1 MAEKNYTIPINEEFD
16 KYDGC
21 PLCRLHKRF
30 EQHSLEYVMGAA
42 MMEPDVRIQTN
53 LTGFCRDH
61 FEKMLAMGNRLSL
74 TLMLESYL
82 NELDTKFKVAA
93 TNTKKNYTQAV
104 KVVERA
110 NDGCFVCE
118 RAAQT
123 LTALARNVAYLWQT
137 DASFREKFAKQE
149 FFCLRHATLLLRVS
163 EDELGV
169 KNAPSFASAVAEVT
183 RKGLGPARDK
193 VSRFCKSF
201 DYRYATDPLGDAA
214 QAAEDAIA
222 WILGDKI

>member
-16 KYDGC
+16 KYCGC
-21 PLCRLHKRF
+21 PLCRLHEKF

-42 MMEPDVRIQTN
+42 MMEPDVRIATN
-53 LTGFCRDH
+53 HSGFCRKH
-61 FEKMLAMGNRLSL
+61 FNKMLAMGNRLSL

-82 NELDTKFKVAA
+82 DELDVKFGTAA
-93 TNTKKNYTQAV
+93 ASAKKNYTNAV
-104 KVVERA
+104 ARVARA

-123 LTALARNVAYLWQT
+123 LIALAKNVAYLWST
-137 DASFREKFAKQE
+137 DSAFRDKFAKQE
-149 FFCLRHATLLLRVS
+149 FFCLRHASLLLKIS
-163 EDELGV
+163 EDELG
-169 KNAPSFASAVAEVT
+169 KSAPAFAAAVADVT
-183 RKGLGPARDK
+183 RKGLGPVRDK

-201 DYRYATDPLGDAA
+201 DYRYADQPLGDAA

-222 WILGDKI
+222 WILGADI